1 MNGVTKLGMNFA
13 KWNADIQ
20 MILVIMDQNHSFRED
35 KSVEPVAEGANDT
48 ILVLRKVEYE
58 KAKA

>member
-13 KWNADIQ
+13 KWKIDIQ

-35 KSVEPVAEGANDT
+35 KSVEPESANDT
-48 ILVLRKVEYE
+48 ILVLRKTECE